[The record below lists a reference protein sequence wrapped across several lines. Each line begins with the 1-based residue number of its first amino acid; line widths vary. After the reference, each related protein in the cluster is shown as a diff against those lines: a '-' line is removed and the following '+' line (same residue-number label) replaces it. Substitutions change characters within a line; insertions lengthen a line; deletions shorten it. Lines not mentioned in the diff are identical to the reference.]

1 MKIFKNIVSGFLLSV
16 FVLTTMPCA
25 FSEELPSL
33 PDLPV
38 FETIIPPDGMD
49 VFTPSSTPTQ
59 VAPQKTSTTTATKPT
74 ANTSTVA
81 KPVTNKTTSTMTPV
95 KNTNK
100 KITPQQTQS
109 KTPKQT
115 TGKTTPNVASQK
127 VNTTNSYYKS
137 NAKNSTYVVP
147 KGKKFKVRLKQ
158 TVSDKTIEGTRI
170 SFVSMYP
177 ETSTY
182 VTIPAGTVFKGRVSN
197 THEPYLSGN
206 GGLIVINVD
215 QMVYH
220 GKTYDINAK
229 VSVANGKRIYLN
241 NIKGKRMYFQS
252 FPKAL
257 KPGTSFFKKMWKVTC
272 KLAQNDSGVEI
283 ILTPFSLLTGT
294 VVYAV
299 NFVASPV
306 LALFYK
312 GKSITIPADS
322 PFTIQLRENVSLLK

>member
-1 MKIFKNIVSGFLLSV
+1 
-16 FVLTTMPCA
+16 
-25 FSEELPSL
+25 
-33 PDLPV
+33 
-38 FETIIPPDGMD
+38 
-49 VFTPSSTPTQ
+49 
-59 VAPQKTSTTTATKPT
+59 
-74 ANTSTVA
+74 
-81 KPVTNKTTSTMTPV
+81 MTPV

-100 KITPQQTQS
+100 QITPQG
-109 KTPKQT
+109 PKAQ
-115 TGKTTPNVASQK
+115 KTTTVKAEPK
-127 VNTTNSYYKS
+127 KLNTSNTYYKN

-147 KGKKFKVRLKQ
+147 KGKKFKVRIQQ

-170 SFVSMYP
+170 SFVSTYP

-182 VTIPAGTVFKGRVSN
+182 VTIPAGTVFKGRVSS
-197 THEPYLSGN
+197 THEPYLTGN
-206 GGLIVINVD
+206 GGLIIINVD
-215 QMVYH
+215 QMVYR
-220 GKTYDINAK
+220 GKIYDINAK
-229 VSVANGKRIYLN
+229 VSIANGKRIFLN

-257 KPGTSFFKKMWKVTC
+257 KPGTSFFKKMRVTC

-283 ILTPFSLLTGT
+283 ILTPFSLLTGS

-322 PFTIQLRENVSLLK
+322 PFTIQLREDVSVLK

>member
-1 MKIFKNIVSGFLLSV
+1 MKMWKNFVSGILLAV
-16 FVLTTMPCA
+16 FVLSSVPCA
-25 FSEELPSL
+25 ICEELPNL
-33 PDLPV
+33 PELPV
-38 FETIIPPDGMD
+38 FETIIPPDSMD
-49 VFTPSSTPTQ
+49 VFSPSDTPAQ
-59 VAPQKTSTTTATKPT
+59 VAPQKPAVTKTTTSVQTPK
-74 ANTSTVA
+74 TSA
-81 KPVTNKTTSTMTPV
+81 TNKTTSTMTPV

-100 KITPQQTQS
+100 QITSQVS
-109 KTPKQT
+109 KTN
-115 TGKTTPNVASQK
+115 KTNTVKNTPQK
-127 VNTTNSYYKS
+127 VNTSNTYYKN

-147 KGKKFKVRLKQ
+147 RGKKFKVRIQQ

-182 VTIPAGTVFKGRVSN
+182 VTIPAGTVFKGRVAN

-206 GGLIVINVD
+206 GGLIMINVD
-215 QMVYH
+215 QMVYR
-220 GKTYDINAK
+220 GKIYDINAK
-229 VSVANGKRIYLN
+229 VSVANGKRIFFN

-257 KPGTSFFKKMWKVTC
+257 KPGTSFFKKMWRVTC

-283 ILTPFSLLTGT
+283 ILTPFSLLTGS

-322 PFTIQLRENVSLLK
+322 PFIIQLREDVSVLK

>member
-1 MKIFKNIVSGFLLSV
+1 MKMWKNIVSGILLAVFMLSSV
-16 FVLTTMPCA
+16 SCA
-25 FSEELPSL
+25 ICEELPNL
-33 PDLPV
+33 PELPV
-38 FETIIPPDGMD
+38 FETIIPPDSMD
-49 VFTPSSTPTQ
+49 VFSPSATPAQ
-59 VAPQKTSTTTATKPT
+59 VAPQKPAVTSTTKTTSSASATKAPIQ
-74 ANTSTVA
+74 
-81 KPVTNKTTSTMTPV
+81 NKTTSTMTPV

-100 KITPQQTQS
+100 QITPQG
-109 KTPKQT
+109 PKAQ
-115 TGKTTPNVASQK
+115 KTTTVKAEPKK
-127 VNTTNSYYKS
+127 VNTSNTYYKN

-147 KGKKFKVRLKQ
+147 KGKKFKVRIQQ

-170 SFVSMYP
+170 SFVSTYP

-182 VTIPAGTVFKGRVSN
+182 VTIPAGTVFKGRVSS
-197 THEPYLSGN
+197 THEPYLTGN
-206 GGLIVINVD
+206 GGLIIINVD
-215 QMVYH
+215 QMVYR
-220 GKTYDINAK
+220 GKIYDINAK
-229 VSVANGKRIYLN
+229 VSIANGKRIFLN

-257 KPGTSFFKKMWKVTC
+257 KPGTSFFKKMWRVTC

-283 ILTPFSLLTGT
+283 ILTPFSLLTGS

-322 PFTIQLRENVSLLK
+322 PFTIQLREDVSVLK

>member
-1 MKIFKNIVSGFLLSV
+1 MKIYKNIVSGFLLSV
-16 FVLTTMPCA
+16 FLLTSLPCA
-25 FSEELPSL
+25 WCDELPSL

-49 VFTPSSTPTQ
+49 VFSPSSTPSKVVVPKSDIT
-59 VAPQKTSTTTATKPT
+59 P
-74 ANTSTVA
+74 VA
-81 KPVTNKTTSTMTPV
+81 KPVVNTSVVKPTTNKTTSTMTPV

-100 KITPQQTQS
+100 KITPQQA
-109 KTPKQT
+109 KTNVNKSTATNKIT
-115 TGKTTPNVASQK
+115 TQK
-127 VNTTNSYYKS
+127 VNTSNSYYKS

-147 KGKKFKVRLKQ
+147 KGKKFKVRLQQ
-158 TVSDKTIEGTRI
+158 TISDKTIEGTRI
-170 SFVSMYP
+170 SFVSSYP

-182 VTIPAGTVFKGRVSN
+182 VTVPAGTVFKGRVSN
-197 THEPYLSGN
+197 THEPYLTGN

-215 QMVYH
+215 QMVYR

-229 VSVANGKRIYLN
+229 VSIANGKRIYFN

-283 ILTPFSLLTGT
+283 ILTPFSLLTGS